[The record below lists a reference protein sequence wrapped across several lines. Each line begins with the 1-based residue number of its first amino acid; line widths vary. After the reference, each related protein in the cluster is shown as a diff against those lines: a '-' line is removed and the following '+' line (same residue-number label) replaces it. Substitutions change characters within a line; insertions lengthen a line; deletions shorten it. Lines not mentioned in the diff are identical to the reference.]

1 MKGFIRHGTPAV
13 PAFRPAGSAP
23 PPRVSMLRR
32 AGRVLVLLLIVA
44 LLALV
49 AAEWDVSRAAT
60 GRCYAVA
67 EDVPERTVGLVLGT
81 SKTLPDGHANL
92 FYRSRIEAAARLFA
106 VGRVRWLIV
115 SGNQEAGGYDEP
127 STMRADLIELGV
139 PAERIYRDY
148 AGFRTLDSMA
158 RAARV
163 FGLRQVTVIS
173 QRFHN
178 ERAIYLAQAWGV
190 DAVALDAADVTGW
203 NGVRSRIRE
212 WFARAAAVLDVR
224 VRDRQPRFLGP
235 PVRIGEDPPT

>member
-1 MKGFIRHGTPAV
+1 MKGFVRHGTPAV
-13 PAFRPAGSAP
+13 PAFRPAGP
-23 PPRVSMLRR
+23 VLPPRVSLLRR
-32 AGRVLVLLLIVA
+32 IGRILALLFFVA

-49 AAEWDVSRAAT
+49 GAEWDVSRAAT
-60 GRCYAVA
+60 GRCFAVA
-67 EDVPERTVGLVLGT
+67 EEVPERTVGIVLGT

-92 FYRSRIEAAARLFA
+92 FYRARIEAAARLFA
-106 VGRVRWLIV
+106 VGRVRWLVV

-148 AGFRTLDSMA
+148 AGFRTLDSLA

-163 FGLRQVTVIS
+163 FGLRQVTVVS

-178 ERAIYLAQAWGV
+178 ERAIYLARAWGV
-190 DAVALDAADVTGW
+190 DAVALDAADVSGW
-203 NGVRSRIRE
+203 NGVRSRIRD

-224 VRDRQPRFLGP
+224 VRDRQPRLLGP